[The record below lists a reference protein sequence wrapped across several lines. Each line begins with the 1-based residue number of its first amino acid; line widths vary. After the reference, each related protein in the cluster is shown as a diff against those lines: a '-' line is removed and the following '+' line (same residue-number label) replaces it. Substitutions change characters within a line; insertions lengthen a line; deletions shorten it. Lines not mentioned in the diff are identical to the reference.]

1 MITKILHLCW
11 LSGDPY
17 STEVQKC
24 LDSWKE
30 KLPDYTVML
39 WDLSKVDVNVCNW
52 TKQAFEKKK
61 YAYVAD
67 YVRFYA
73 LYNYGGIYLDSDVEV
88 LKSFDDL
95 LNQDFFF
102 GFEYTS
108 IPEAAVIGAA
118 KGQPW
123 IKTCLDWYLNND
135 FLDKKGKT
143 RQIVA
148 PLILRYCFE
157 STLKCKLID
166 NGQIQ
171 SFLGGKVYPYDY
183 FSVKNLYTGQK
194 LSTKN
199 SYSVHNFNTGCQEK
213 DFTDKAKKQIHKLL
227 IKRLGKNRYNK
238 AKYKL
243 QKIIYNP
250 GSGFKCRLGNENKN

>member
-102 GFEYTS
+102 GFEYT
-108 IPEAAVIGAA
+108 
-118 KGQPW
+118 
-123 IKTCLDWYLNND
+123 
-135 FLDKKGKT
+135 
-143 RQIVA
+143 
-148 PLILRYCFE
+148 
-157 STLKCKLID
+157 
-166 NGQIQ
+166 
-171 SFLGGKVYPYDY
+171 
-183 FSVKNLYTGQK
+183 
-194 LSTKN
+194 
-199 SYSVHNFNTGCQEK
+199 H
-213 DFTDKAKKQIHKLL
+213 
-227 IKRLGKNRYNK
+227 
-238 AKYKL
+238 
-243 QKIIYNP
+243 
-250 GSGFKCRLGNENKN
+250 